1 MTNIP
6 PVMHD
11 ISEPIEFS
19 HRNIKN
25 KISHFIGDKEDQ
37 ETAIPGLML
46 YKRTSPTAAASSTY
60 EPSISIVIQG
70 KKRVDLGDTTFIYN
84 ESHYLLN
91 SVDLPVLGQ
100 VIEASKEKPYLC
112 MVLKLQMPIVRE
124 LISRDDIP
132 TGKKTPERAAMV
144 IGENTA
150 EILNTFSRLIDLL
163 ENPSDISFMSALIH
177 REIIYRILSGP
188 EGAQLRT
195 IATHGN
201 QSHRIAKATS
211 WIRTNYAKP
220 LHVEELAQITGMG
233 VSTLHHHFR
242 SLTSLTPLQYQKQI
256 RLHIAKNRMLLDN
269 MDASSAAFEVGY
281 ESASQFNREYSR
293 YFGTSPIRDIQG
305 IRSSL
310 IDI

>member
-1 MTNIP
+1 M
-6 PVMHD
+6 
-11 ISEPIEFS
+11 SEKQHITSNNTEQRELIE
-19 HRNIKN
+19 RRIINR
-25 KISHFIGDKEDQ
+25 ISHFIGNKEDQ
-37 ETAIPGLML
+37 ATAISGLML
-46 YKRTSPTAAASSTY
+46 YKRSSPTAAASATY

-84 ESHYLLN
+84 ASHYLLN

-132 TGKKTPERAAMV
+132 AEKKAAEGAAMV
-144 IGENTA
+144 NGENTT
-150 EILNTFSRLIDLL
+150 EMLNSFLRLIDLL
-163 ENPSDISFMSALIH
+163 ARPADIPFMSELIH

-195 IATHGN
+195 IATQGN

-211 WIRTNYAKP
+211 WIRENYAKP
-220 LHVEELAQITGMG
+220 LHIDALAQLTGMG

-242 SLTSLTPLQYQKQI
+242 VLTSLTPLQYQKQI
-256 RLHIAKNRMLLDN
+256 RLHMAKNRMLLDN
-269 MDASSAAFEVGY
+269 IDASSAAFEVGY

-293 YFGTSPIRDIQG
+293 YFGNSPIRDIQA
-305 IRSSL
+305 IRSGIAES
-310 IDI
+310 